1 MILLALLAG
10 ILWNLFAGLF
20 YCWSVFVEPLELAL
34 DVSRT
39 SVSTVFS
46 VGVVCYALGMFLSPH
61 ILVRVSLPRLA
72 AGLGLVAGCGLL
84 IAGLGQSL
92 AFLIV
97 GFSVIFAVTIGVGYA
112 LALQTASLEMPVR
125 RSLAISLSV
134 TAFAGAALVWPAP
147 LSALIASLG
156 PFTVLLICA
165 AVMAGTGLVCTLL
178 LHLSGAK
185 APAASDA
192 EATHLLRGFFTRQP
206 RIFLLILSSFVVLA
220 LGGLMALSHA
230 AGIATAFGIAAE
242 RAWLGPMMTS
252 VGYVTACIV
261 AGPVTD
267 WLSGRRVMAG
277 LAAVMTASLLALFLW
292 PSAAL
297 SLVALAL
304 IGGSF
309 GATAAV
315 YPVAISSYYSV
326 SEMARIYGRITLG
339 YGSAGLVAPL
349 AAGALYDWEG
359 GYHYSLLIAA
369 GFAAAGII
377 AGISLPRH
385 AAKAG

>member
-20 YCWSVFVEPLELAL
+20 YCWSVFIVPLELAL
-34 DVSRT
+34 DVSRS

-46 VGVVCYALGMFLSPH
+46 VGVVCYAAGMFISPH
-61 ILVRVSLPRLA
+61 IFVRVPLPRLA
-72 AGLGLVAGCGLL
+72 AALGLIAGAGLA
-84 IAGLGQSL
+84 IAGLGESL
-92 AFLIV
+92 ALVIV
-97 GFSVIFAVTIGVGYA
+97 GFGVVFGVTLGVGYA
-112 LALQTASLEMPVR
+112 LALQAASIEMPIR
-125 RSLAISLSV
+125 RSLAISFAV

-156 PFTVLLICA
+156 PFTTLLICA
-165 AVMAGTGLVCTLL
+165 AALAGIGLVCALL
-178 LHLSGAK
+178 LHLSGAE
-185 APAASDA
+185 APAAKDA
-192 EATHLLRGFFTRQP
+192 EATHLLRGFFTGQP

-230 AGIATAFGIAAE
+230 AGIATAFGISAE

-252 VGYVTACIV
+252 IGYVAACIF

-267 WLSGRRVMAG
+267 WLSGRRVLAG
-277 LAAVMTASLLALFLW
+277 LAAVMSASLLALFLW

-297 SLVALAL
+297 SLVTLAL

-315 YPVAISSYYSV
+315 YPVTISSYYSV
-326 SEMARIYGRITLG
+326 SEMARIYGRITIA
-339 YGSAGLVAPL
+339 YGGAGLVAPL
-349 AAGALYDWEG
+349 LAGALYDWEG
-359 GYHYSLLIAA
+359 GYHYSLLIA
-369 GFAAAGII
+369 GGIAAVGII

>member
-20 YCWSVFVEPLELAL
+20 YCWSVFIEPLELAL
-34 DVSRT
+34 DASRA

-46 VGVVCYALGMFLSPH
+46 VGVVFYAAGMFISPH
-61 ILVRVSLPRLA
+61 IFVRVPLPRLA

-92 AFLIV
+92 ALVIV
-97 GFSVIFAVTIGVGYA
+97 GFSVVFGVTLGVGYA
-112 LALQTASLEMPVR
+112 LALQAASIEMPVR
-125 RSLAISLSV
+125 RSLAISFAV
-134 TAFAGAALVWPAP
+134 TAFAAAALIWPAP
-147 LSALIASLG
+147 LSMLIAGLG
-156 PFTVLLICA
+156 PFTTLLICA
-165 AVMAGTGLVCTLL
+165 AVMVAIGLVCALL
-178 LHLSGAK
+178 LHLSGAE
-185 APAASDA
+185 APAAKDT
-192 EATHLLRGFFTRQP
+192 EATHLLRGFFTGHP
-206 RIFLLILSSFVVLA
+206 RIFLLILFSFVVTA

-230 AGIATAFGIAAE
+230 AGIAAAFGIAAE

-252 VGYVTACIV
+252 VGYVAACLF

-267 WLSGRRVMAG
+267 WLSGRRVLAG
-277 LAAVMTASLLALFLW
+277 LAAVMAGSLLALFLW

-297 SLVALAL
+297 SLVVLAL
-304 IGGSF
+304 VGGSF

-315 YPVAISSYYSV
+315 YPVTIASYYSV
-326 SEMARIYGRITLG
+326 SEMARIYGRITMA
-339 YGSAGLVAPL
+339 YGGSGLVAPYM
-349 AAGALYDWEG
+349 AGALYDWEG

-369 GFAAAGII
+369 GFAALGIV

-385 AAKAG
+385 GAKAG

>member
-1 MILLALLAG
+1 MIVLALIAG

-20 YCWSVFVEPLELAL
+20 YCWSVFIEPLEVAL
-34 DVSRT
+34 DVSRAN
-39 SVSTVFS
+39 VSAVFS
-46 VGVVCYALGMFLSPH
+46 IGVACYAAGMFISPH
-61 ILVRVSLPRLA
+61 IFVRVPLPRLA
-72 AGLGLVAGCGLL
+72 AGIGLIAACGLA

-92 AFLIV
+92 ALVIL
-97 GFSVIFAVTIGVGYA
+97 GFGVVFAVTLGVGYM
-112 LALQTASLEMPVR
+112 LALQTASLELPVR

-147 LSALIASLG
+147 LSMVIASLG
-156 PFTVLLICA
+156 PFTTMLICA
-165 AVMAGTGLVCTLL
+165 AVMAGIGLVCALL
-178 LHLSGAK
+178 LHLSGAV
-185 APAASDA
+185 APAAKDDQ
-192 EATHLLRGFFTRQP
+192 ATHLLHGFFTDQP

-230 AGIATAFGIAAE
+230 AGIAAAFGIAAE

-252 VGYVTACIV
+252 IGYVAACIV

-267 WLSGRRVMAG
+267 WLSGRRVLAG
-277 LAAVMTASLLALFLW
+277 LATVMTASLLALFLW

-297 SLVALAL
+297 SLVVLAL
-304 IGGSF
+304 VGGSF

-326 SEMARIYGRITLG
+326 SEMARIYGRITLA
-339 YGSAGLVAPL
+339 YGAAGLVAPYV
-349 AAGALYDWEG
+349 AGALYDWEG
-359 GYHYSLLIAA
+359 GYHVSLLIAA
-369 GFAAAGII
+369 GFAALAII

-385 AAKAG
+385 GARTH